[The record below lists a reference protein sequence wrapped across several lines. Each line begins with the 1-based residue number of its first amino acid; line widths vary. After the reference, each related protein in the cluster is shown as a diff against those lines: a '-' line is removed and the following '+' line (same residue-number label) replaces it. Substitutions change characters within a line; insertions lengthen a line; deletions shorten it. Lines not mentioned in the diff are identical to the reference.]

1 MYIELNTKYKS
12 KIVNKDDLLK
22 MIGEY
27 PRQKKVVMC
36 HGVFDVVHPGHIRH
50 LAFAKSKADIL
61 IASITSDKFVTKGRY
76 RPHIPESLRAY
87 SLSAFEMVDYVI
99 IDDKPKP
106 LDTIDYLK
114 PDFFAKG
121 FEYSDDLPQE
131 TREEI
136 GNFRC
141 LWRKY
146 FIFPR

>member
-1 MYIELNTKYKS
+1 
-12 KIVNKDDLLK
+12 
-22 MIGEY
+22 
-27 PRQKKVVMC
+27 MC

-87 SLSAFEMVDYVI
+87 SLSTFDMVDYVI

-114 PDFFAKG
+114 PDF
-121 FEYSDDLPQE
+121 LPKVSSIQM
-131 TREEI
+131 I
-136 GNFRC
+136 SHKKQGKKSKF
-141 LWRKY
+141 
-146 FIFPR
+146 